1 MRTAFHRQLDT
12 LTTAI
17 AEMCASLRIAGT
29 LLPRLGEVMY
39 QLRKYTLK
47 DRESLDFF
55 RNVVYPRHFVSFA
68 KFGMATHGLW
78 TALDPNDL
86 TLYVLFSFA
95 EKDDPAA
102 VLAEL
107 VKSDEFQ
114 ADLVGWDNN
123 ANIPDY
129 TDTFMTPGTASPLR

>member
-1 MRTAFHRQLDT
+1 
-12 LTTAI
+12 
-17 AEMCASLRIAGT
+17 
-29 LLPRLGEVMY
+29 MY

-68 KFGMATHGLW
+68 KFGMAIHGLW
-78 TALDPNDL
+78 TAPDPNDL
-86 TLYVLFSFA
+86 TLYVLFSFP
-95 EKDDPAA
+95 EQDNPAA

-114 ADLVGWDNN
+114 ADLVGWDSS
-123 ANIPDY
+123 NILDY
-129 TDTFMTPGTASPLR
+129 IDTVMAPSAASPLRYQLRVDTRSCFHDFHSVAQRLCGHR

>member
-1 MRTAFHRQLDT
+1 
-12 LTTAI
+12 
-17 AEMCASLRIAGT
+17 
-29 LLPRLGEVMY
+29 MY

-68 KFGMATHGLW
+68 KFGMAIHGLW
-78 TALDPNDL
+78 TAPNPLDL

-107 VKSDEFQ
+107 VKSEEFQ
-114 ADLVGWDNN
+114 GDVVDWDGSNIVG
-123 ANIPDY
+123 Y
-129 TDTFMTPGTASPLR
+129 TDTFMTPSAASPLR

>member
-1 MRTAFHRQLDT
+1 
-12 LTTAI
+12 
-17 AEMCASLRIAGT
+17 
-29 LLPRLGEVMY
+29 MY

-68 KFGMATHGLW
+68 KFGMAIHGLW
-78 TALDPNDL
+78 TAPNPLDL

-95 EKDDPAA
+95 EKDDP

>member
-1 MRTAFHRQLDT
+1 
-12 LTTAI
+12 
-17 AEMCASLRIAGT
+17 
-29 LLPRLGEVMY
+29 MY

-47 DRESLDFF
+47 DRESLDFL

-68 KFGMATHGLW
+68 KFGMAIHGLW
-78 TALDPNDL
+78 TAPNPLDL

-107 VKSDEFQ
+107 VNSDEFQ
-114 ADLVGWDNN
+114 ADLLGWDNN
-123 ANIPDY
+123 SNILDH
-129 TDTFMTPGTASPLR
+129 TDIFMTPSTASPLR

>member
-1 MRTAFHRQLDT
+1 
-12 LTTAI
+12 
-17 AEMCASLRIAGT
+17 
-29 LLPRLGEVMY
+29 MY

-68 KFGMATHGLW
+68 KFGMAIHGLW
-78 TALDPNDL
+78 TAPNPLDL
-86 TLYVLFSFA
+86 TLYVLFSFP
-95 EKDDPAA
+95 EQNNPAD

-123 ANIPDY
+123 SKSS
-129 TDTFMTPGTASPLR
+129 TTPTPS

>member
-1 MRTAFHRQLDT
+1 
-12 LTTAI
+12 
-17 AEMCASLRIAGT
+17 
-29 LLPRLGEVMY
+29 MY

-55 RNVVYPRHFVSFA
+55 RNVVYPRHFESFA
-68 KFGMATHGLW
+68 KFGMAIHGIW
-78 TALDPNDL
+78 TASDPADL

-107 VKSDEFQ
+107 VKSEEFQ
-114 ADLVGWDNN
+114 GDVVDWDGSNIVG
-123 ANIPDY
+123 Y
-129 TDTFMTPGTASPLR
+129 TDTFMTPSAASPLR